1 MSKCAKIWLIIVSS
15 LVVLGCGFF
24 AGVMTMLDW
33 DFTKL
38 STVKYETNE
47 HQIEKDYKSISVI
60 TDTADIVFVPST
72 NMETSVVCREQ
83 NNMKHSVTVQDDTLV
98 IEVTDTRK
106 WYEHIGIFFS
116 SPKITVYIPSGE
128 YALLSVK
135 GDTGDVEIPNAFN
148 FDSIDISVS
157 TGDIKNYACASD
169 NIKIKTT
176 TGDIKTE
183 DISTGTLWLSV
194 STGDITVS
202 NITCEGDVNIQVSTG
217 DARLDDISCKSVI
230 SSGSTGDISL
240 KNVISTEKYS
250 IERST
255 GDVQL
260 DRCDAAEIYIKTD
273 TGDVRGTLLSEKIFI
288 VATDTGRV
296 NVPKTIT
303 GGRCEITTDTGDIRI
318 KIEQ

>member
-98 IEVTDTRK
+98 IEVADTRK

-176 TGDIKTE
+176 TGDI
-183 DISTGTLWLSV
+183 
-194 STGDITVS
+194 TVS
-202 NITCEGDVNIQVSTG
+202 DITCEGDVNIQVSTG

-303 GGRCEITTDTGDIRI
+303 GGRCEITTNTGDIRI
-318 KIEQ
+318 KTEK